1 MLFFLFAFRITLL
14 IERWCV
20 LKKLRSLMLSGKDLA
35 EHYEKNGDLNK
46 AYKEYTR
53 QGDYK
58 KAAKVLEKMSDWHS
72 AANIYIEKNE
82 TDLARRAIE
91 NCFNRG
97 KSWESFEPVN
107 GKKVTIEKWLIDNKQ
122 TQRFVRYVHNTKKLS
137 PNGIPLI
144 IVLADKLKKI
154 EEYKNAAQ
162 LYNNGYYLVNKNITS
177 KKLIRHEE
185 WLLSAAECYSKIGKY
200 DDAAECMKELIVTEV
215 EIGTEFSGGY
225 KVNPYRNYKVMLEK
239 AREFKTLPELLE
251 LLEDFDPFNVSYNL
265 LKMDEVELS
274 KAHFFKYFGRVVKKN
289 LTEQERDV
297 RNEKISYCLNQYI
310 IYHRERKEYLLA
322 AEIALLNSQKKIA
335 SDLYKLATA
344 ANQVVKEEAIS
355 LKNIKMKAESAVKK
369 PESNEDM
376 KCHHCGEKVE
386 KTWDFCPN
394 CENALMFNMCACGEK
409 IQPHWKVCPACGK
422 HVD

>member
-1 MLFFLFAFRITLL
+1 M
-14 IERWCV
+14 
-20 LKKLRSLMLSGKDLA
+20 LKKLKALMLSGSDLA
-35 EHYEKNGDLNK
+35 DHYEKSGDLNK
-46 AYKEYTR
+46 AYKEYTK
-53 QGDYK
+53 QNNYK

-72 AANIYIEKNE
+72 AANIYIENNE
-82 TDLARRAIE
+82 IDLARRAIE

-97 KSWESFEPVN
+97 KSWESFEPSN
-107 GKKVTIEKWLIDNKQ
+107 GKKVTIEEWLKDHNQ

-144 IVLADKLKKI
+144 IVLAEKLEKI

-162 LYNNGYYLVNKNITS
+162 LYNNGYFLVNKNILS

-185 WLLSAAECYSKIGKY
+185 WLLKAAECYSKIGKY
-200 DDAAECMKELIVTEV
+200 DEAAQCLKELIVTEV
-215 EIGTEFSGGY
+215 EIGSEFSGGY

-239 AREFKTLPELLE
+239 AREYKTLPELLD

-265 LKMDEVELS
+265 LKMNEVELS

-289 LTEQERDV
+289 LTEQEREV

-310 IYHRERKEYLLA
+310 IYHRERKEYLMA

-335 SDLYKLATA
+335 SELYKLASA
-344 ANQVVKEEAIS
+344 AHEVGKQEEIS
-355 LKNIKMKAESAVKK
+355 LKNIKMKAEKSAQKPTEKK
-369 PESNEDM
+369 SEPDVEL

-386 KTWDFCPN
+386 VGWDLCPN
-394 CENALMFNMCACGEK
+394 CENALMFDMCHCGEK

-422 HVD
+422 HLG